1 MANALVPDHLLVPVL
16 EVAADTLRGL
26 DSNEVPQLLRHL
38 HGFDRRGLMHGPGPR
53 QLRKAVSD
61 ADEFAAKVRTAFAAL
76 PAVEAVLAQ
85 WSDADPVA
93 LVDDAARRNDLP
105 LLASVLWTCEPEG
118 AEFGLGLLVER
129 AAQERRERGDEMAVQ
144 ARAREAEG
152 HAEARRRA
160 DAARMAAEAE
170 VTRMTE
176 SLRDERTARREREEK
191 AEAATVSAQRQTEAV
206 AAELA
211 AARAETDAERERT
224 RREVARSRALET
236 DLTRT
241 RADLAAALARID
253 NVQSRLDPR
262 DTTTLAD
269 AAAAAHQVA
278 VSLEALRRR
287 VRGDVSATT
296 PDAPAAL
303 PRERPLARRVAP
315 NVPAGLVAH
324 SAVGIEAML
333 RTPDALLVVDGYNV
347 SKRAWPDATASD
359 QRERLAIAVTGLHR
373 RVGSNVLLV
382 FDGDGTSQVPALRR
396 GGVRVVFS
404 DAGEEADEVVV
415 REVAAIPKRVPVVVA
430 SSDAWVRQHAEA
442 EGAVVVGADDL
453 LTLLRPAR

>member
-1 MANALVPDHLLVPVL
+1 VANALVPDHLLVPVL
-16 EVAADTLRGL
+16 EVAAETLRAL
-26 DSNEVPQLLRHL
+26 DSNDVPQLLRHL
-38 HGFDRRGLMHGPGPR
+38 HGFDRRGLMAGPGPR
-53 QLRKAVSD
+53 QLRKAVSNG
-61 ADEFAAKVRTAFAAL
+61 DEFAGKVRTTFAAL

-105 LLASVLWTCEPEG
+105 LLASVLWTCEPPG

-129 AAQERRERGDEMAVQ
+129 DAQERRERGDEKAEQ

-170 VTRMTE
+170 ATRVTE
-176 SLRDERTARREREEK
+176 SLREERTARREREEK
-191 AEAATVSAQRQTEAV
+191 AEAATLAAQRQTETV
-206 AAELA
+206 ATELA
-211 AARAETDAERERT
+211 EARAETDAERERA
-224 RREVARSRALET
+224 RREVARSRALEQ

-253 NVQSRLDPR
+253 KVQSRLDPR

-287 VRGDVSATT
+287 VRGDVTAGATG
-296 PDAPAAL
+296 APET
-303 PRERPLARRVAP
+303 PREKPLARRVAP

-324 SAVGIEAML
+324 SADGIEAML

-382 FDGDGTSQVPALRR
+382 FDGDGTSQVPGIRR

-404 DAGEEADEVVV
+404 DADEEADEVVV
-415 REVAAIPKRVPVVVA
+415 REIAALPKRVPIVVA